1 MSEESSEIE
10 FSEEELK
17 RFRKAQPYDP
27 SIADMNRNLMI
38 GKDFFEMQRFCDKE
52 GKGEF
57 GSEEND
63 SNCDKMGNSED
74 PENLRMRLYR

>member
-38 GKDFFEMQRFCDKE
+38 GKEFFEMQRFSDKE
-52 GKGEF
+52 GKEEF

-63 SNCDKMGNSED
+63 SNGDKMGNGED